1 MKSIYL
7 LGALVL
13 CGIFIIPGS
22 VSAKSYSTAEA
33 FARHQATV
41 LPLTSCGNGND
52 FYDGGDD
59 TDTIEYS
66 GKRSEFYVT
75 LHTDKSYT
83 FKDLVACRADTDTVV
98 NVEKFQFS
106 SGTLNI
112 KSLKPNKVEAVI
124 VNETVAKSSSK
135 NSFTLSGEASGSTGV
150 FVALLPEEYRGPT
163 DWHTIYTNDSY
174 VAFTGDTIVNVSKKG
189 KWKASFLGV
198 PGGTYQVLVYDNSSN
213 ITSENHKLLGM
224 RTVKLSA
231 PTIVKFKANAN
242 KTITVGVGQ
251 TASDGGLEIT
261 LTSVAYSDG
270 LTGVAT
276 AYLSLKPKGFD
287 TSFYPTNPGTWV
299 IPNGGSLYDHAT
311 PTGAVK
317 IWLSEVSVPR
327 NTASFKI
334 IPVAPK
340 G

>member
-1 MKSIYL
+1 MKSIHL

-13 CGIFIIPGS
+13 CSVFAIPS
-22 VSAKSYSTAEA
+22 FASAKSYSTTEA

-75 LHTDKSYT
+75 LHADKSYT
-83 FKDLVACRADTDTVV
+83 IKDLVACRADTDTVV
-98 NVEKFQFS
+98 NIEKFKFFD
-106 SGTLNI
+106 GTVNI
-112 KSLKPNKVEAVI
+112 KALKPNTVEAVV
-124 VNETVAKSSSK
+124 VNETSAKSSSK
-135 NSFTLSGEASGSTGV
+135 NSFTLSGEAPGSTTV
-150 FVALLPEEYRGPT
+150 FVALLPEKYRGPT
-163 DWHTIYTNDSY
+163 DWHTIYTSDSY
-174 VAFTGDTIVNVSKKG
+174 VAFTGDTVVKVSKKG
-189 KWKASFLGV
+189 KWKASFTGV
-198 PGGTYQVLVYDNSSN
+198 PGGMYQVLVYDNSSSVAS
-213 ITSENHKLLGM
+213 TNHKLLGI

-231 PTIVKFKANAN
+231 PTTVKFKANAN
-242 KTITVGVGQ
+242 KTVTIGVGQ
-251 TASDGGLEIT
+251 TAFDGGLEIA
-261 LTSVAYSDG
+261 LTSVAYSNG
-270 LTGVAT
+270 LTGTAT
-276 AYLSLKPKGFD
+276 AYFKLTPKGFD

-299 IPNGGSLYDHAT
+299 VPNGGSLYDRAVS
-311 PTGAVK
+311 TGAVQ

-327 NTASFKI
+327 NTATFKV